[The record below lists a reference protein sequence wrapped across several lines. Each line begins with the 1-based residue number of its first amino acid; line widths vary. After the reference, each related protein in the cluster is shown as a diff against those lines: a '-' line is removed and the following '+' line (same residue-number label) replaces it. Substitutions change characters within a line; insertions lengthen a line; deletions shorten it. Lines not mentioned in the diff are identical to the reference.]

1 MEENIIMDNETFNI
15 MFDDLKPEVQ
25 KELLEFLDVTE
36 DEINKEIYT
45 ITIIEKPE
53 PEEDWLRIKSLMNL
67 ILAEGWDSFFLSSE
81 EYTVH

>member
-53 PEEDWLRIKSLMNL
+53 PEED
-67 ILAEGWDSFFLSSE
+67 
-81 EYTVH
+81 